1 MKKGFLRLLC
11 VALCMVLALWCFVFS
26 ASAEGLGEVETT
38 GLFKGARVR
47 QHPFFTPAGFKT
59 PMVMAENWTY
69 SSSVNP
75 PYIYRGLNPDGSVY
89 VGVVVSFE
97 KLSETALDVICEDP
111 EEQKELL
118 NKRIQYEEQSSG
130 ATMFEEEFIEIDGHP
145 AAIVILKSAE
155 DSVGEIFYIRNSMLA
170 MTGVISYME
179 DMPVTMDDL
188 KLIASKMGY
197 DESKAPIIQA
207 DTVLSVSA
215 KGDPVAVTAGKN
227 VQFNSAFANPD
238 HVNKKNKNDAIVWS
252 VSNADNGE
260 AVEGVSIDAKGQL
273 KVDKNLAAPVNL
285 QVKVA
290 SELFDTSA
298 TYNISAM
305 PVVSKVILDQAELF
319 FYVGTEDPQTVKASL
334 EPATV
339 PPIGLTWTPAKK
351 DIVEITAVEDG
362 TVSIKPLKAGKT
374 DIAVKE
380 PGGKNA
386 KLTVNVVAP
395 VKSVELK
402 ANGAAKAGG
411 KVKIAA
417 TLAPKNVGNK
427 TVQWSVDVGEDIAKI
442 DDKGQLTISKEAPS
456 GTKITV
462 TCTAIGALTPV
473 VATLE
478 IEVP

>member
-11 VALCMVLALWCFVFS
+11 VALCMVLVMGCVGCVALADTFKNCVHGSNIGDYGFVVPYPDES
-26 ASAEGLGEVETT
+26 
-38 GLFKGARVR
+38 
-47 QHPFFTPAGFKT
+47 GFNT
-59 PMVMAENWTY
+59 EFY
-69 SSSVNP
+69 SYG
-75 PYIYRGLNPDGSVY
+75 YIFGSTFRGLNGQALVMTAKVY
-89 VGVVVSFE
+89 TMGTSFYD
-97 KLSETALDVICEDP
+97 AMYEDP
-111 EEQKELL
+111 QKAKDFYKEALWIDEGGTYGGGGL
-118 NKRIQYEEQSSG
+118 ISNVHDDI
-130 ATMFEEEFIEIDGHP
+130 IEIEGHP
-145 AAIVILKSAE
+145 AYITRFETETKGWI
-155 DSVGEIFYIRNSMLA
+155 GRIYYIRNSAVVEVSLQSLEEEITDDDMLH
-170 MTGVISYME
+170 
-179 DMPVTMDDL
+179 
-188 KLIASKMGY
+188 IASLMSY
-197 DESKAPIIQA
+197 EEEMAPFIAA
-207 DTVLSVSA
+207 DTLLSVSS
-215 KGDPVAVTAGKN
+215 KGDPVTVTAGKN
-227 VQFNSAFANPD
+227 LAFTAVFANSGR
-238 HVNKKNKNDAIVWS
+238 VNKKNKNDAVVWS
-252 VSNADNGE
+252 VGKSDTGE
-260 AVEGVSIDAKGQL
+260 AVEGVTIDAKGQL
-273 KVDKNLAAPVNL
+273 KVDKSLAAPVDL

-290 SELFDTSA
+290 SELFGTSA

-305 PVVSKVILDQAELF
+305 PVVSKVNLDPAELF

-351 DIVEITAVEDG
+351 DIVEITPVEDG

-395 VKSVELK
+395 VESVELK

-456 GTKITV
+456 GTKIIV
-462 TCTAIGALTPV
+462 TCTAVGAPSPV
-473 VATLE
+473 VSTIVVE
-478 IEVP
+478 IP